1 MGYLYFFLIQL
12 KVMGEKPKEETIK
25 IKINKENLK
34 KVVRI
39 VIGLVFLILGISS
52 LLSLKEVSL
61 EWIWFQFF
69 VGIFF
74 VLTGYGIL
82 RKKIISTYKTFVVFV
97 FCCIIFISF
106 LLFPLFKVFEDMT
119 TKEKFVELSKIY
131 WRVKVNEYFSTSP
144 FELTQYGR
152 MACYGVEVISGI
164 PIPCDIINTGNIDR
178 IVEYL
183 ALNYYPNSDFE
194 KFHNQIQILVYPTL
208 GIGILFSFFI
218 FLLNKNNLKSSFKL
232 IGIVLILLGIL
243 YLFFTPY
250 FLVYEVKGLPQFK
263 NFSEEDLKLVQNLV
277 EQEVPLI
284 SNYGIVYLVIGS
296 LFSLV
301 GIFLPK
307 TFLAKPK

>member
-1 MGYLYFFLIQL
+1 M
-12 KVMGEKPKEETIK
+12 KEKPKGKTIK
-25 IKINKENLK
+25 IKINKESLK
-34 KVVRI
+34 KIVRI
-39 VIGLVFLILGISS
+39 VIGLTFLILGIGF

-61 EWIWFQFF
+61 EWVWLQLF

-74 VLTGYGIL
+74 ILTGYGIL
-82 RKKIISTYKTFVVFV
+82 RKRIISTYKTFVVFI

-144 FELTQYGR
+144 SELTEYGR
-152 MACYGVEVISGI
+152 MACYGYEIISGI
-164 PIPCDIINTGNIDR
+164 SVPCDIINTGNIDR

-232 IGIVLILLGIL
+232 IGIVLIPLGVL
-243 YLFFTPY
+243 HLFLTPY
-250 FLVYEVKGLPQFK
+250 LLVYRGKELPLFE
-263 NFSEEDLKLVQNLV
+263 NFSEEDLKLAQNLI

-296 LFSLV
+296 LVSLV

-307 TFLAKPK
+307 TFSAKP